1 MEQQKDRSSFDKL
14 DSDPSFGFKQKVV
27 DWIEKWLEKIHRNWT
42 EFIKSNNSQG
52 SKMYGMVKTDK
63 VDNPVCVITSGCN
76 FPIKNLSILVEKTL
90 YTIADKLPSKIKDIE
105 DILKVS

>member
-1 MEQQKDRSSFDKL
+1 
-14 DSDPSFGFKQKVV
+14 
-27 DWIEKWLEKIHRNWT
+27 
-42 EFIKSNNSQG
+42 
-52 SKMYGMVKTDK
+52 MVKTDK

-105 DILKVS
+105 DILKVF